1 MVSFILGIIVGISF
15 MVILLL
21 IVAVLTIEKK
31 HPEYLSDQELQDLAI
46 LNEERRWKRDNKR
59 GANKRKS

>member
-1 MVSFILGIIVGISF
+1 

-21 IVAVLTIEKK
+21 IVAVLMIEKK

-59 GANKRKS
+59 SANKRKP